1 MGKDE
6 RARSRVAIIGTG
18 LIGASIGLRLCSL
31 PNRSFEVVGIDR
43 DPEQIRTAKKRGAVD
58 REARS
63 FEEALEGAGL
73 VVVAVPILAGPR
85 VLREMAPY
93 LAPGAVVTDTF
104 STKNEVLSWA
114 AEYLPEGVN
123 FVGGHPMAGK
133 EATGAA
139 AAEATLFEGA
149 TWAIVPSPTASE
161 AAVQTVVGMVE
172 ALGAYPA
179 YFDAAEHDQL
189 TAAIS
194 HLPLFL
200 AVTLFRLVR
209 DSPSWEDA
217 ALLAGPGFRD
227 TTRLASGDP
236 LLAHGIWRTNRQAI
250 VHWLDRFTAQLRELR
265 SLLAD
270 PEREEEL
277 GQLLTKTKLDRD
289 VFIENPPR
297 REPPANGAEVPSTA
311 DALGQFI
318 AGAMYQ
324 RLKEYTAKPPVI
336 RADDPS
342 LRRKLGIDDDD

>member
-1 MGKDE
+1 MSGAGQ
-6 RARSRVAIIGTG
+6 RARITIVGTG

-31 PNRSFEVVGIDR
+31 PNRNFEVVGIDR
-43 DPEQIRTAKKRGAVD
+43 DPEQIRTALKRKAVD

-63 FEEALEGAGL
+63 YEEAVSGAGL
-73 VVVAVPILAGPR
+73 VVLAVPILAGER
-85 VLREMAPY
+85 AMRDVAPY

-114 AEYLPEGVN
+114 AQYLPEGVS

-133 EATGAA
+133 EVNGAGAA
-139 AAEATLFEGA
+139 DASLFEGA

-161 AAVQTVVGMVE
+161 EAVRTVVGMVE
-172 ALGAYPA
+172 TLGAYPA

-200 AVTLFRLVR
+200 SVALFRMVR

-227 TTRLASGDP
+227 VTRLASGDP
-236 LLAHGIWRTNRQAI
+236 VLAQGIWRTNRDAI
-250 VHWLDRFTAQLRELR
+250 VHWLDRFARQLNELR
-265 SLLAD
+265 SLVAD

-277 GQLLTKTKLDRD
+277 GKLVTKTKLDRD

-297 REPPANGAEVPSTA
+297 REPPARPSDIPSTG

-324 RLKEYTAKPPVI
+324 RLKEYTSKPPPLKVN
-336 RADDPS
+336 DPA

>member
-1 MGKDE
+1 MGSE
-6 RARSRVAIIGTG
+6 ARPRTRITIVGTG

-31 PNRSFEVVGIDR
+31 PNRTFEVVGIDR
-43 DPEQIRTAKKRGAVD
+43 DPEQIRTAKKRGAID

-63 FEEALEGAGL
+63 FEDAVEGAGL
-73 VVVAVPILAGPR
+73 VVLAVPILAGPR
-85 VLREMAPY
+85 VMRDLAPY
-93 LAPGAVVTDTF
+93 LSPGAVVTDTF

-114 AEYLPEGVN
+114 AEYLPEGVS

-133 EATGAA
+133 EENGAA
-139 AAEATLFEGA
+139 AADAALFEGA

-161 AAVQTVVGMVE
+161 AAVRTVVGMVE
-172 ALGAYPA
+172 ALGARPA

-200 AVTLFRLVR
+200 SVALFRMVR

-236 LLAHGIWRTNRQAI
+236 VLAQGIWRTNREALL
-250 VHWLDRFTAQLRELR
+250 HWLDRFTLQLRELR

-277 GQLLTKTKLDRD
+277 GQLVTKTKLDRD

-297 REPPANGAEVPSTA
+297 REPPSRAVDVPSTA

-324 RLKEYTAKPPVI
+324 RLKEYTAKPPPI
-336 RADDPS
+336 RPDDPA